1 MGYTVLEREGK
12 VEGEEGGGGGG
23 EDGEYMGAIR
33 VVDESHV
40 TEGNVQVDV
49 GRCRRRRSEDLCE
62 GVTRE
67 NDVVI
72 VVVMVM
78 VMDIVIVVYLDIHIH
93 MQLQPWC
100 QTLLQQTHTL

>member
-33 VVDESHV
+33 VVDKSHV

-67 NDVVI
+67 NDVFI
-72 VVVMVM
+72 VVVIV
-78 VMDIVIVVYLDIHIH
+78 IVIVVYLDIHIH
-93 MQLQPWC
+93 MQLSPWC
-100 QTLLQQTHTL
+100 QPLLQQTHTL